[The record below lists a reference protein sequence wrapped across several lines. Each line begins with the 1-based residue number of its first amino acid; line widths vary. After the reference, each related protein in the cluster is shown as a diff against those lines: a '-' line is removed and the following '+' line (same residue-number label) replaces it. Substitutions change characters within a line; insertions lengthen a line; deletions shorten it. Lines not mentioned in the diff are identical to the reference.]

1 MPIYEYKRPDG
12 TTFEV
17 IQKFSD
23 DPLTKDPDT
32 GEPVER
38 VYTAP
43 AIHFKG
49 SGFHNTD
56 YGSNRRPKAGSG
68 SSEAPAS
75 SGDSSSSSAK
85 KPDSKSSSKDS
96 AGSGGK
102 DAGSSSSS
110 SASKSSD

>member
-32 GEPVER
+32 GVPVER

-56 YGSNRRPKAGSG
+56 YGSKRRPPS
-68 SSEAPAS
+68 
-75 SGDSSSSSAK
+75 
-85 KPDSKSSSKDS
+85 
-96 AGSGGK
+96 GSGG
-102 DAGSSSSS
+102 ACCRSRCCGIRNL
-110 SASKSSD
+110 

>member
-23 DPLTKDPDT
+23 DPLTEDPDT
-32 GEPVER
+32 GVPVER

-56 YGSNRRPKAGSG
+56 YGSKRRPKAGSG
-68 SSEAPAS
+68 GESESSKSE
-75 SGDSSSSSAK
+75 SSSTESSK
-85 KPDSKSSSKDS
+85 SDSKPAKSESKKSTDS
-96 AGSGGK
+96 AT
-102 DAGSSSSS
+102 
-110 SASKSSD
+110 SKKTSD

>member
-32 GEPVER
+32 GVPVER

-56 YGSNRRPKAGSG
+56 YGSKRRPKSGSG
-68 SSEAPAS
+68 GSESESSKPSESKDKKPAKSDAKKSSE
-75 SGDSSSSSAK
+75 
-85 KPDSKSSSKDS
+85 SSSK
-96 AGSGGK
+96 
-102 DAGSSSSS
+102 
-110 SASKSSD
+110 SKPSD

>member
-12 TTFEV
+12 STFEV

-32 GEPVER
+32 GVPVER

-56 YGSNRRPKAGSG
+56 YGSKRRPKSG
-68 SSEAPAS
+68 TGGESESSKSTSESKPKE
-75 SGDSSSSSAK
+75 SSSSK
-85 KPDSKSSSKDS
+85 TDTK
-96 AGSGGK
+96 
-102 DAGSSSSS
+102 
-110 SASKSSD
+110 KSSDSKPKKAD